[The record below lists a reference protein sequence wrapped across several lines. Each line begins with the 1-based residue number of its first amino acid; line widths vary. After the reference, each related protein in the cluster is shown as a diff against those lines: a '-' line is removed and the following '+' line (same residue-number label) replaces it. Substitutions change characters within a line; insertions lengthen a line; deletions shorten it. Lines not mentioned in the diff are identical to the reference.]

1 MKLKGEPLEVLNE
14 TKLLGTIISNDLKW
28 NKNTEKIVKD
38 ANKRMKMIHVAAKFV
53 NNDQDM
59 VYLYKTFIRSILEY
73 SAVVWHSSLS
83 QNNISDIER
92 IQKTAL
98 KVILKERYT
107 NYDSAL
113 KVLNLESLSKR
124 REMLC
129 LRFAKKSLKLQN
141 FKKMFPLNNKKLHCM
156 KQRREKKFYEKH
168 ANTERYMKSSIPYMQ
183 KLLNKEDVIFK
194 KFSSN
199 ISPKSFYAS
208 EIRPLDSITIDNLNY
223 NKLDS
228 KGTIVPFLSRL
239 CFAQLLLLLVL
250 RYTQTH
256 THRHP
261 QLFK

>member
-1 MKLKGEPLEVLNE
+1 
-14 TKLLGTIISNDLKW
+14 
-28 NKNTEKIVKD
+28 
-38 ANKRMKMIHVAAKFV
+38 MIHVAAKFV

-129 LRFAKKSLKLQN
+129 LRFAKRCLKIENQ
-141 FKKMFPLNNKKLHCM
+141 KKAFPCKKIKTLYAY
-156 KQRREKKFYEKH
+156 KKERKYLIKNIE
-168 ANTERYMKSSIPYMQ
+168 TERYK
-183 KLLNKEDVIFK
+183 
-194 KFSSN
+194 
-199 ISPKSFYAS
+199 
-208 EIRPLDSITIDNLNY
+208 
-223 NKLDS
+223 
-228 KGTIVPFLSRL
+228 
-239 CFAQLLLLLVL
+239 
-250 RYTQTH
+250 
-256 THRHP
+256 
-261 QLFK
+261 